1 MNHRTYDGQCYSPL
15 DKINKGN
22 VKGLRLAYAVALG
35 GGAGNEFTNAT
46 PLAEDGFRIVATD
59 KETGKIV
66 WESSFQDTPDVTF
79 APGATCHQRGGGRA
93 PARSRSSAKDKI
105 ERLPPKRQPLQPDL
119 GWISRPPLPTREVH
133 MLDHIGLRTTQ
144 FDGLVRFYE
153 TALAPLGYT
162 KLFAWEGSAAM
173 VPPRCSAPPSPSIC
187 RGGGTGGI
195 IW

>member
-1 MNHRTYDGQCYSPL
+1 
-15 DKINKGN
+15 
-22 VKGLRLAYAVALG
+22 
-35 GGAGNEFTNAT
+35 
-46 PLAEDGFRIVATD
+46 
-59 KETGKIV
+59 
-66 WESSFQDTPDVTF
+66 
-79 APGATCHQRGGGRA
+79 
-93 PARSRSSAKDKI
+93 
-105 ERLPPKRQPLQPDL
+105 
-119 GWISRPPLPTREVH
+119 